1 MKKEEEKTEDLQKK
15 NEEYLNGWKRERAD
29 FLNYKKDEME
39 RISALM
45 KYANAEIVIR
55 LLPILD
61 NFFTAEKNISEEAKK
76 DKNVLGLLQ
85 IHQQMKDFLKSQ
97 GIEEIETV
105 GKKFDPNFQEVVE
118 EVEAKDKEQGI
129 VVEETQKGYTMQGK
143 VIRPAKVKI
152 IK

>member
-1 MKKEEEKTEDLQKK
+1 
-15 NEEYLNGWKRERAD
+15 
-29 FLNYKKDEME
+29 ME

-45 KYANAEIVIR
+45 KYANEEIVIR

-61 NFFTAEKNISEEAKK
+61 NFFTAEKNISEESKK
-76 DKNVLGLLQ
+76 DKNVSGLLQ

-97 GIEEIETV
+97 GLEEIETI

-118 EVEAKDKEQGI
+118 EVEIKDKEQGI

-152 IK
+152 NK